1 MLDTWTGPLI
11 GSSNLVRN
19 SMNPKL
25 KPVLVVSLILAAAS
39 GQVGATDEGHA
50 RAEPQ
55 RASFPARAAPRH
67 SSPQPAGV
75 DLPLANNYTVA
86 LVGDALDR
94 EAPGRYPVRLYPVER
109 GTGRVAF
116 TGPALASD
124 ESVRPAS
131 PGGERIAPRKTF
143 LPEPGNWAMILAGL
157 LGVSAI
163 ARRRMSA

>member
-1 MLDTWTGPLI
+1 
-11 GSSNLVRN
+11 
-19 SMNPKL
+19 MNPKL
-25 KPVLVVSLILAAAS
+25 KPVLLVSLVLAAAS
-39 GQVGATDEGHA
+39 GQAGATDEGHA

-55 RASFPARAAPRH
+55 LASFPPRAAPRH

-75 DLPLANNYTVA
+75 DLPLANYTFA
-86 LVGDALDR
+86 LAGDVLDG
-94 EAPGRYPVRLYPVER
+94 EAPFGRHPVRLYPVEK

-116 TGPALASD
+116 AGPAPASD
-124 ESVRPAS
+124 ESARPAS
-131 PGGERIAPRKTF
+131 PGGERIAPRKAL